1 MHPETPDTVMEPT
14 AVAWSTLP
22 APFRIGFTP
31 STEADGIGFRVATTP
46 VPSAVVLGSIGLTF
60 TGWLLRRR
68 KML

>member
-46 VPSAVVLGSIGLTF
+46 VPSVVFLGSIGLTF
-60 TGWLLRRR
+60 SGWLLKKR